1 MYAFLA
7 REYHF
12 VFNVLELYMSELH
25 NLIFCNLLPIPPLM
39 TIHKGI
45 SSHFLCS
52 VDFHC
57 PVYNL
62 FKHFVHWW
70 GCLRFL
76 TRIMRWQWARSSPDL
91 SQKPSLWVTGVW
103 ASFLDTVPLSS
114 REVVPIPLYRQCI
127 RAVCAVQRLYQHFL
141 PLRFLPVSPVWN
153 GTSCGSLLHF
163 LDWVRLNL
171 FWYLTFVCPLLRIAC
186 LCFWFSFLL
195 SLLKIDL

>member
-57 PVYNL
+57 PVYNS

-103 ASFLDTVPLSS
+103 ASFLDTVTLSS

-127 RAVCAVQRLYQHFL
+127 RVVWALSTLSAPSLFASLTSMKSHFL
-141 PLRFLPVSPVWN
+141 
-153 GTSCGSLLHF
+153 
-163 LDWVRLNL
+163 
-171 FWYLTFVCPLLRIAC
+171 
-186 LCFWFSFLL
+186 WFSFAFPWLSEAE
-195 SLLKIDL
+195 SLLIFDIRVSPS